1 MPNSSDGAV
10 FRAQAGEDWLNPNGI
25 RSKYNVFESF
35 CYLYLCIQHFV
46 VDLHQETKQKQNV
59 MKNHTISNITY
70 KIVIVE
76 YVSINTHTMTFE
88 RLFFNDKEDGEDWE
102 FVYALGEISEDVMK
116 LEIGQNLC
124 FNANRDIESFKGII
138 VRVN

>member
-1 MPNSSDGAV
+1 
-10 FRAQAGEDWLNPNGI
+10 
-25 RSKYNVFESF
+25 
-35 CYLYLCIQHFV
+35 LCIQHFV